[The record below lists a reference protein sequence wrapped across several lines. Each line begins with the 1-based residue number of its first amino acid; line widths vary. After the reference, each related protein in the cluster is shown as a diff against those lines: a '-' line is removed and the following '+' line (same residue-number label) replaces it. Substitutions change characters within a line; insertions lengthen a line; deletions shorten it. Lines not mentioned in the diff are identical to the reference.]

1 MDSAVTIIYKF
12 SSTQINN
19 SKVIWISVRILV
31 KAEAET
37 EYIIEALFEAAMVS
51 NGFFIFSNDGV
62 FTFETR
68 SNQIFLYKDVNI
80 T

>member
-37 EYIIEALFEAAMVS
+37 EYIIEALFEAAMVLVMGICVY
-51 NGFFIFSNDGV
+51 NIV
-62 FTFETR
+62 K
-68 SNQIFLYKDVNI
+68 FL
-80 T
+80 